1 MKQIIITCTLLLLL
15 ISTPTLSQQLSD
27 QAKISLLTMGPT
39 QELYNQFGHTAIR
52 VHDPVNGIDV
62 CYNYGTY
69 SFDTPNFYGKFVSGT
84 LPYMLADT
92 PTRLE
97 LRYYQQ
103 IGRGVK
109 EQVFNITPEEANRV
123 YDFILENYKEE
134 NRFYLY
140 HFFYDNC
147 ATRIRDLFE
156 DVLDIRFHYPGNV
169 LPEKKSFRQL
179 LDEKIEMTPW
189 NDFGIDFILGSPAD
203 LRAGFREEMFLPDY
217 LSKNIGMATYK
228 GKPLLSPPVTLVE
241 HSIEVGSKSFL
252 TPFNVF
258 GILFLLTLLLTFRGS
273 EKLKKRFDLGMYSIL
288 GFCGLF
294 LLFMRLGTDHF
305 TTWKNYNMLW
315 ANPLY
320 VFAIIHF
327 FYPKPWL
334 QSIKWLILIMAF
346 NNLVISVFPPQDF
359 HVAIY
364 PILGIVITRLMDN
377 MDIWAGV
384 KNRFEPTKGEQ
395 SASGS
400 ASLPLLEEE

>member
-1 MKQIIITCTLLLLL
+1 MKRLIFTCTLFFLFLS
-15 ISTPTLSQQLSD
+15 STIWSQRLSD
-27 QAKISLLTMGPT
+27 QARISLLTMGPT
-39 QELYNQFGHTAIR
+39 AELYNQFGHTAIR
-52 VHDPVNGIDV
+52 VNDPVKGIDV

-92 PTRLE
+92 PTDLE

-109 EQVFNITPEEANRV
+109 EQLFNLNPKEVNRV
-123 YDFILENYKEE
+123 YDFLLENYKEE

-156 DVLDIRFHYPGNV
+156 DVLDIRFHYPEDYV
-169 LPEKKSFRQL
+169 PKVKTFREL

-203 LRAGFREEMFLPDY
+203 LSAGFREEMFLPDY
-217 LSKNIGMATYK
+217 LSTNIGMATYK
-228 GKPLLSPPVTLVE
+228 GKPLLSPPVALVE
-241 HSIEVGSKSFL
+241 HTIKVGSNSIL

-258 GILFLLTLLLTFRGS
+258 SLLFVLTLLLTFFGS
-273 EKLKKRFDLGMYSIL
+273 VKLKRRFDLGMYSIL

-294 LLFMRLGTDHF
+294 LTFMRFGTDHF

-320 VFAIIHF
+320 VFAIVHHF
-327 FYPKPWL
+327 FPKPWMH
-334 QSIKWLILIMAF
+334 SIKWLILIMAI
-346 NNLVISVFPPQDF
+346 NNLVIMVFPPQNF
-359 HVAIY
+359 HIAVY
-364 PILGIVITRLMDN
+364 PILGIAITRLLDN
-377 MDIWAGV
+377 MEVWSRA
-384 KNRFEPTKGEQ
+384 KERLEANEGETIKDQ
-395 SASGS
+395 TSR
-400 ASLPLLEEE
+400 LPILEEE